1 MLLTVIVALEVPLA
15 INLQRRAEDEL
26 RSQALVQA
34 QTIAAAVGS
43 HQEPS
48 PALEQDLD
56 LFRNEVAGRIIVVNQ
71 QGTLVG
77 DSTGPD
83 LLGQNYATDRR
94 PEIQRALI
102 EGVPSSRLGL
112 SETLDEEILAAAA
125 PIIIDQNGPKVVGA
139 IRLTLSTEELRA
151 SIRRTLIG
159 LATIGLAGVA
169 AGLIVAT
176 VLAGSIARPLQ
187 HLAEVTKRLG
197 GGDLSA
203 RAGRE
208 KGAAEFRQMAAAFDE
223 MADRL
228 ERLVRAQREF
238 AGNASHQLRTPLTGL
253 KLRLES
259 AAAKAPPELQKDLAA
274 AEHEADRMAE
284 IVGRLLTM
292 ARLVETG
299 SAPDTDIAN
308 VVDRAAARWRD
319 RAAASATTIR
329 SVGPSG
335 VVKADPNDV
344 GQILDNLIDNAIR
357 YAPGE
362 ITIDIEP
369 EDDYIRLVVEDRG
382 PGIPSDELD
391 RVTDRFYR
399 GRGSSPG
406 GSGLGLSLVREL
418 AERWGGRVAVK
429 QAEGGGTRVEVLF
442 PRSTDDV

>member
-102 EGVPSSRLGL
+102 EGVPSSRLAL

-169 AGLIVAT
+169 AGLI
-176 VLAGSIARPLQ
+176 
-187 HLAEVTKRLG
+187 
-197 GGDLSA
+197 
-203 RAGRE
+203 
-208 KGAAEFRQMAAAFDE
+208 
-223 MADRL
+223 
-228 ERLVRAQREF
+228 
-238 AGNASHQLRTPLTGL
+238 
-253 KLRLES
+253 
-259 AAAKAPPELQKDLAA
+259 
-274 AEHEADRMAE
+274 
-284 IVGRLLTM
+284 
-292 ARLVETG
+292 
-299 SAPDTDIAN
+299 
-308 VVDRAAARWRD
+308 
-319 RAAASATTIR
+319 
-329 SVGPSG
+329 
-335 VVKADPNDV
+335 
-344 GQILDNLIDNAIR
+344 
-357 YAPGE
+357 
-362 ITIDIEP
+362 
-369 EDDYIRLVVEDRG
+369 
-382 PGIPSDELD
+382 
-391 RVTDRFYR
+391 
-399 GRGSSPG
+399 
-406 GSGLGLSLVREL
+406 
-418 AERWGGRVAVK
+418 
-429 QAEGGGTRVEVLF
+429 
-442 PRSTDDV
+442 